1 MKNALHVESVIES
14 LLGPETDLEKQ
25 LIHHP
30 EFKKG
35 LQWGTPRYGHPEGK
49 VLYHIAEVFSNI
61 EKLKITPHTRQ
72 QLRLITLVHD
82 TFKHQEDR
90 STPRDWSRHHAVIAR
105 QFAEKF
111 ISDSQVLN
119 VIELHD
125 EAYYSWRL
133 EHMFKQTQE
142 GRNRM
147 QNLLFKIKN
156 YTQLYYL
163 FFKCDTQTGD
173 KNQTPVNWFEQT
185 VKDIDVVSF

>member
-1 MKNALHVESVIES
+1 MKDALLVESVIGS
-14 LLGPETDLEKQ
+14 LLSPETDLEKQ

-49 VLYHIAEVFSNI
+49 VVYHIAEVFSNI
-61 EKLKITPHTRQ
+61 EKLNITPHTRQ
-72 QLRLITLVHD
+72 QLRLITLLHD
-82 TFKHQEDR
+82 TFKHLEDR

-105 QFAEKF
+105 QFAENF
-111 ISDSQVLN
+111 ISDPQVLN

-133 EHMFKQTQE
+133 EHQFQQTQE
-142 GRNRM
+142 GHNRM
-147 QNLLFKIKN
+147 QDLLFKIKDCI
-156 YTQLYYL
+156 QLYYL

-173 KNQTPVNWFEQT
+173 KNQIPLQWFEQT
-185 VKDIDVVSF
+185 VKDIKVVHF

>member
-1 MKNALHVESVIES
+1 MKNALRVESVIEG
-14 LLGPETDLEKQ
+14 LLSPETDLEKK

-30 EFKKG
+30 DFKTG

-49 VLYHIAEVFSNI
+49 VVYHIAEVFSNI
-61 EKLKITPHTRQ
+61 DKLNTTPHTRQ
-72 QLRLITLVHD
+72 QLRLIALTHD
-82 TFKHQEDR
+82 TFKFQEDR
-90 STPRDWSRHHAVIAR
+90 STPRDWTRHHAVIAR
-105 QFAEKF
+105 KFAEKF

-133 EHMFKQTQE
+133 ENQYQQTQE

-147 QNLLFKIKN
+147 QDLLFKVN
-156 YTQLYYL
+156 DFLQLYYL

-173 KNQTPVNWFEQT
+173 KNQTPVQWFEET
-185 VKDIDVVSF
+185 VKGIEIVKF

>member
-1 MKNALHVESVIES
+1 MKNALQVESVIES

-30 EFKKG
+30 KFKKG

-61 EKLKITPHTRQ
+61 EKLNISAHTRQ

-82 TFKHQEDR
+82 TFKHLEDR
-90 STPRDWSRHHAVIAR
+90 NTPRDWSKHHAVIAR
-105 QFAEKF
+105 QFAEQF

-133 EHMFKQTQE
+133 EHMFQQTQA
-142 GRNRM
+142 GQSRM
-147 QNLLFKIKN
+147 RDLLSKIKN
-156 YTQLYYL
+156 FKQLYYL

-173 KNQTPVNWFEQT
+173 KNQNPVRWFERT
-185 VKDIDVVSF
+185 VKDIDIVYF

>member
-1 MKNALHVESVIES
+1 MKNALQVESVIES

-61 EKLKITPHTRQ
+61 EKLNISAHTRQ

-82 TFKHQEDR
+82 TFKHLEDR
-90 STPRDWSRHHAVIAR
+90 STPRDWSKHHAVIAR
-105 QFAEKF
+105 QFAEQF

-133 EHMFKQTQE
+133 EHMFQQTQA
-142 GRNRM
+142 GQSRM
-147 QNLLFKIKN
+147 QNLLSKIKDFK
-156 YTQLYYL
+156 QLYYL

-173 KNQTPVNWFEQT
+173 KNQNPVRWFERT
-185 VKDIDVVSF
+185 VKDIDIVYF